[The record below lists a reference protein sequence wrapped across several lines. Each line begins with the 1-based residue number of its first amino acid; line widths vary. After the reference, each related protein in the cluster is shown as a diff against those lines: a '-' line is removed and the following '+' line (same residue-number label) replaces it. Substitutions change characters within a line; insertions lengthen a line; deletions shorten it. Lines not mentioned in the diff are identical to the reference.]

1 MLAAF
6 FWFQGSCVIKG
17 RACRDG
23 RICLSKR
30 GIFMSAE
37 LAVSALSMVL
47 PVLVMVC
54 IGRFLAKNKI
64 ISKDGIEGIR
74 TVIGEV
80 TLPVVLFNAF
90 FTAEYNRR
98 MLLVFVMVYAGFCI
112 ALLFGYATRRF
123 VKPYGRFMPFLLT
136 GAEGGM
142 LGYSLF
148 ALLAGAERTSVF
160 AIVDIGQTVFAYTV
174 YLSCL
179 RIADGQKASAGAVFH
194 DVITNKACLG
204 MLSGIVLGAAGVGK
218 AVLSSAAAPVVTEL
232 IGFITAPTAAL
243 ILIIVGY
250 EFELS
255 GELIRPVAKTVVLRL
270 SIMAVLFAAVGT
282 ALTVLTGFDREL
294 LMALALIY
302 SLPAPFIIPLF
313 ADVEED
319 GAYISTTLSV
329 QTLVMIL
336 LFIPL
341 AVISRM

>member
-1 MLAAF
+1 
-6 FWFQGSCVIKG
+6 
-17 RACRDG
+17 
-23 RICLSKR
+23 
-30 GIFMSAE
+30 MSAE
-37 LAVSALSMVL
+37 LAISALSMVL

-98 MLLVFVMVYAGFCI
+98 MFLVFVMVYAGFCI

-148 ALLAGAERTSVF
+148 ALLAGAERTS
-160 AIVDIGQTVFAYTV
+160 VFAYTV

-232 IGFITAPTAAL
+232 IRFITAPTAAL

-255 GELIRPVAKTVVLRL
+255 RELIRPVAKTAAFRL
-270 SIMAVLFAAVGT
+270 FIMAALFAVVGT

-313 ADVEED
+313 ANVKED

-341 AVISRM
+341 AVISRI